1 MVSIGVVFLIRSRI
15 RRLSGLRNGARE
27 GLAVEHPPE
36 EEPFVLQRFVLIVL
50 LVCCLMLPSNWTQNI
65 PERYGKRHAG
75 LEHSWFYPDINTSA
89 AADEP

>member
-1 MVSIGVVFLIRSRI
+1 MWLDSK
-15 RRLSGLRNGARE
+15 
-27 GLAVEHPPE
+27 AVNCPQKWGN
-36 EEPFVLQRFVLIVL
+36 FRVVLIVL